1 MQVPGGCFLERFGP
15 RITYTISLFFWSL
28 FTMIMGLGHSFLSL
42 FGIRMAIG
50 AAESPAFPTNSRVV
64 AAWFPDRER
73 ATATSIYTAA
83 EFVGLAFLTPVLF
96 WILDTFGWREIF
108 YITGFVGIGVSV
120 IWYLLYRDPKDCKA
134 STRQNSTISAKA
146 AAARLKMPGLP
157 RRLPWPSCGNSSVI
171 ASSSASIS
179 VSLLIRVRCISS

>member
-1 MQVPGGCFLERFGP
+1 MNDKKTIPNQSVHAGKPTRKRWFMLSLIFILTAINYLDRTNMAVAAPSMSAELGFSAATMGMLLSAFAWAYALMQVPGGCFLERFGP

-96 WILDTFGWREIF
+96 WILDTFGWR
-108 YITGFVGIGVSV
+108 YV
-120 IWYLLYRDPKDCKA
+120 L
-134 STRQNSTISAKA
+134 
-146 AAARLKMPGLP
+146 
-157 RRLPWPSCGNSSVI
+157 
-171 ASSSASIS
+171 
-179 VSLLIRVRCISS
+179 